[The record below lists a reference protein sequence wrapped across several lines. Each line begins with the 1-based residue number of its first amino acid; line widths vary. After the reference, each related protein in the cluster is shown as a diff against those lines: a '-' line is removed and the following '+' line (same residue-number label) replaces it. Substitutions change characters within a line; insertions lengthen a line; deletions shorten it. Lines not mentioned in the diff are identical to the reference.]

1 MKVGQK
7 ISVWWIYFGLF
18 ITNSNNIDIQ
28 WYCYPTP
35 FPHHNKDIYHTAGW
49 AFLFPFARSLCSF
62 FSTTVSQMF
71 PCCGPLPKHVAA
83 KILHGNEFPLYNHD
97 QCRILSYK
105 LIHHTN
111 GFLTAYCVRARAC
124 VCVCV
129 KAETHTQTHSQHKTI
144 FMIQEIR
151 CIF

>member
-7 ISVWWIYFGLF
+7 ISVWCIYFGFF
-18 ITNSNNIDIQ
+18 IISSNNIHIQ

-49 AFLFPFARSLCSF
+49 AFLFPFARSLVF
-62 FSTTVSQMF
+62 FLITLS
-71 PCCGPLPKHVAA
+71 KYAAA
-83 KILHGNEFPLYNHD
+83 KILHGNEFTLYNHD
-97 QCRILSYK
+97 QCRILNYK
-105 LIHHTN
+105 LIHHIQWFS
-111 GFLTAYCVRARAC
+111 GCFFFSCACACAC

-129 KAETHTQTHSQHKTI
+129 CVQKQKHNACTHSEPKII
-144 FMIQEIR
+144 FMSHEIR